1 MMVWVPGVETD
12 TRGVPGGAGVRAG
25 DPQLLRPQGTGL
37 LQGPWHPRGL
47 KGGVGMQGAWP
58 RPRGHESG
66 AARDP

>member
-1 MMVWVPGVETD
+1 VSGAEAD
-12 TRGVPGGAGVRAG
+12 TRGVSGGAGVRAG
-25 DPQLLRPQGTGL
+25 VRVQDAQLLRPQGTGL

-58 RPRGHESG
+58 RPRRHESG